1 MLTPQLVKFLLL
13 IDTIQIKVSIPFFY
27 LTLSEQTP
35 FYSEWWFF
43 ISIIVMAFCFSYF
56 LFFKISKFN
65 KNFVK
70 NYTEVDFSRDQIRFF
85 VLFLGIFLP
94 LVESILEFY
103 KVREDSKLIQN
114 TSIGLFLLVLY
125 FASGKFKF
133 VYSHLKNIFMIS
145 FLLYVVLMVRNF
157 IMYPSEYITF
167 AGILISVFFAYNVF
181 NNQKIYWGFISSLG
195 FTFILLTFLG
205 SIGRN
210 AGLILFSTS
219 TVIVIINYIR
229 HIAILNARDK
239 YLFADEIV
247 NKGKSLVIATEKYG
261 NVVYCSEN
269 INEILGYEPSEVMD
283 MEFWRL
289 TEDKEFVGEDY
300 HKDYKKDRI
309 YNRKLKC
316 KDGSYKYIQWTDR
329 KFDNN
334 LFVGIGQDVTQQIH
348 IENKYRDLI
357 ETATDI
363 IFETDSNGMFI
374 YINNFACNLLEY
386 NYQELSKL
394 NFCELIREDFK
405 EKIAR
410 FYREDFQFINDNNEL
425 EFPILKKSGEE
436 VWISQKVS
444 IKRDDNGNVLSY
456 LGIARDITLMIK
468 FRDEN
473 EIRQEKFKRYTN
485 VLTKLSTSPYL
496 NFENL
501 TDTLKFI
508 FSNISEPSQIDRI
521 GFWKYYSDR
530 TENLI
535 TYKGNSNSYE
545 SGTILTKKAYPI
557 YFEYLEKENVI
568 LASDVYNQIET
579 QEFTENYFLENDIN
593 SMLDYPILANGE
605 LYGILCFEVT
615 KKHKYWDYDDINFTR
630 SISELITLS
639 IEFYKRKEIE
649 ENIKYKSA
657 ILTTLTSISEKI
669 ISSPDVSEIMTEI
682 LSEIGQVT
690 NVDRVYYFTANDEK
704 RTASQQ
710 SEWCAPGIESQID
723 NPYLKNTPYE
733 MVLDIIVPLKAKKI
747 YKKLVKDIYESDY
760 KELMK
765 SQNIKSVIIFPI
777 IVKGKIHSF
786 IGFDECKTERIWTD
800 DEMNLMQ
807 TLMNYISATIEKE
820 IEEKLLL
827 ESQEKFRL
835 LAENIP
841 GTVYLS
847 KNDEKWT
854 KIYLNDEVEKL
865 TGYPK
870 SAFLNS
876 EISYIN
882 LVHQDDKKRI
892 IKEQSESLLKGEKI
906 HLVYRIIRKDGT
918 TAWVE
923 EFGDVV
929 KKDNKI
935 DFIEGIFIDI
945 TDKKLKEEA
954 FKDKELAI
962 AASKAK
968 SEFLANMSHEIRTP
982 LNGIIGFTDL
992 LMKSELNTNQSQQ
1005 MRTVYQSAKSLMG
1018 LINDVLDFSK
1028 IESGNLNLNIEETNL
1043 KNLCKEAFD
1052 TIRYDAEQKKLKL
1065 DIKINKDVP
1074 ATIWTDPLRLKQILI
1089 NLMGN
1094 AVKFTMQGG
1103 ITVKTEV
1110 LKKIDTHQTLL
1121 RFSVIDTGIGIKP
1134 EHHDEIF
1141 NAFSQ
1146 GETNTTKNYGGTGLG
1161 LSITNKLLGLMN
1173 SKLKL
1178 ESEVNKGSE
1187 FYFELG
1193 VQSSSKEIAAI
1204 TNLNIIDVDEI
1215 YTNPKISKILVVE
1228 DNNINAL
1235 LAKTLI
1241 KKIMPNANVETAING
1256 QDAVYKCE
1264 KNEYDLIFMD
1274 IQMPI
1279 LNGYETTKVIRNLS
1293 KYTSTPIIALTA
1305 GTVLGEKEKCIEA
1318 GMNDYLSKPIL
1329 KGALE
1334 NIIATYII

>member
-1 MLTPQLVKFLLL
+1 MLTPQLVKLL
-13 IDTIQIKVSIPFFY
+13 IFIDLLQLKISKPSFYFFFN
-27 LTLSEQTP
+27 EQTP
-35 FYSEWWFF
+35 FYNEWWFF
-43 ISIIVMAFCFSYF
+43 ISIIIVGFSLSYF

-85 VLFLGIFLP
+85 MLFLGFFLP
-94 LVESILEFY
+94 IVESILEFY

-114 TSIGLFLLVLY
+114 TSIGLFLLLLY
-125 FASGKFKF
+125 FLSGKFKF
-133 VYSHLKNIFMIS
+133 FYFHLKNIFIIS
-145 FLLYVVLMVRNF
+145 FLLYVLLMLRNF
-157 IMYPSEYITF
+157 VMYPSEYITF

-181 NNQKIYWGFISSLG
+181 NNQKIYWSFIASLG
-195 FTFILLTFLG
+195 VTLILLTFYG
-205 SIGRN
+205 YIGRN

-247 NKGKSLVIATEKYG
+247 NKGKSLVIATEKSG

-269 INEILGYEPSEVMD
+269 IKEILGYEPSEVMN
-283 MEFWRL
+283 MGFWRL
-289 TEDKEFVGEDY
+289 TEDTEFIGEDY
-300 HKDYKKDRI
+300 HKEYESDRI

-329 KFDNN
+329 KFDID
-334 LFVGIGQDVTQQIH
+334 LFVGIGQDVTQQIQ

-363 IFETDSNGMFI
+363 IFETDNEGMFI
-374 YINNFACNLLEY
+374 FINNFACNLLEY
-386 NYQELSKL
+386 PLEELAKL
-394 NFCELIREDFK
+394 NFSELIREDFRG
-405 EKIAR
+405 KITR
-410 FYREDFQFINDNNEL
+410 FYLEDFRFMDESHEL

-444 IKRDDNGNVLSY
+444 IKRDDNGKVKSY
-456 LGIARDITLMIK
+456 LGISRDITLMVK
-468 FRDEN
+468 FREEN

-496 NFENL
+496 DFENL
-501 TDTLKFI
+501 SDTLKYI
-508 FSNISEPSQIDRI
+508 FSNISEKSQIDRI
-521 GFWKYYSDR
+521 AYWEFHSER
-530 TENLI
+530 IENVIL
-535 TYKGNSNSYE
+535 YKAKTKIFE
-545 SGTILTKKAYPI
+545 SGTVFTKKEYPI
-557 YFEYLEKENVI
+557 YFEYLEKENIIV
-568 LASDVYNQIET
+568 ASDVYNQMET
-579 QEFTENYFLENDIN
+579 QEFTNNYFHENDIK
-593 SMLDYPILANGE
+593 SLLDYPIMVNGE
-605 LYGILCFEVT
+605 LHGILCFEVT
-615 KKHKYWDYDDINFTR
+615 QKPKYWDYDDINFTR
-630 SISELITLS
+630 SISELIVLS
-639 IEFYKRKEIE
+639 IEYYKRKEIE
-649 ENIKYKSA
+649 ENIKYKSS
-657 ILTTLTSISEKI
+657 ILTTLTRISEKI
-669 ISSPDVSEIMTEI
+669 ISSPNVSEIMSEI

-690 NVDRVYYFTANDEK
+690 NVDRVYYFLANDEK
-704 RTASQQ
+704 RTASQH
-710 SEWCAPGIESQID
+710 SEWSAPSIEPQID
-723 NPYLKNTPYE
+723 NPDLQDIPYE
-733 MVLDIIVPLKAKKI
+733 IVLDIIVPLKAKKT

-777 IVKGKIHSF
+777 FVKGKIHSF
-786 IGFDECKTERIWTD
+786 MGFDECKSERIWTD
-800 DEMNLMQ
+800 DEVNLMQ
-807 TLMNYISATIEKE
+807 TLMNYISATLEKE
-820 IEEKLLL
+820 IEEKLLI

-847 KNDEKWT
+847 KNDDKWT
-854 KIYLNDEVEKL
+854 KMYLNDEIEKL

-870 SAFLNS
+870 SAFLSN
-876 EISYIN
+876 EISYVS
-882 LVHQDDKKRI
+882 LVHPDDKKRI
-892 IKEQSESLLKGEKI
+892 IKEQNVSFSKGEKI
-906 HLVYRIIRKDGT
+906 HFTYRIIKKDGT
-918 TAWVE
+918 IAWVE

-954 FKDKELAI
+954 FKEKELAI
-962 AASKAK
+962 AANRAK

-1005 MRTVYQSAKSLMG
+1005 MRTVYQSAKSLME

-1043 KNLCKEAFD
+1043 KSLCKEAFD
-1052 TIRYDAEQKKLKL
+1052 TIRYDAEQKNLKL
-1065 DIKINKDVP
+1065 EIKINDDVP

-1103 ITVKTEV
+1103 INVKIEV
-1110 LKKIDTHQTLL
+1110 INKIDTHQTLL
-1121 RFSVIDTGIGIKP
+1121 KFSIIDTGIGIKP
-1134 EHHDEIF
+1134 EHHDKIF

-1146 GETNTTKNYGGTGLG
+1146 GETNTTKEYGGTGLG

-1178 ESEVNKGSE
+1178 KSELNKGSE
-1187 FYFELG
+1187 FYFELE
-1193 VQSSSKEIAAI
+1193 VQSSSKEKPGLVKI
-1204 TNLNIIDVDEI
+1204 NVIDADEI
-1215 YTNPKISKILVVE
+1215 YINPKSSKILVVE

-1241 KKIMPNANVETAING
+1241 KKIMPNADVYTAING
-1256 QDAVYKCE
+1256 QDAVNQCE
-1264 KNEYDLIFMD
+1264 IYEFDIIFMD

-1279 LNGYETTKVIRNLS
+1279 LNGYDATRSIRNLS
-1293 KYTSTPIIALTA
+1293 KYASIPIIALTA
-1305 GTVLGEKEKCIEA
+1305 GTVMGEKEKCLEA

-1334 NIIATYII
+1334 NIIAEFVI